1 MNIAILNNCF
11 FDAYH
16 LKRLKKL
23 GQVIIHKRTSSEKD
37 AIKHLQGIEI
47 AIIDSFETPCN
58 KHVLASANKLKFI
71 ALTSTGYDNVDL
83 DTASKNGIKV
93 ANVPG
98 FSKESVAELTIGL
111 MFAVARNIPMGDKRF
126 RNHPIDDLDSG
137 TKEGKAFIGYDVKG
151 KMFGVIG
158 LGRIGSVVA
167 QLANGLGMN
176 VLAYNRTFKKVDNVS
191 LVSLKELLI
200 RSDVISINLSL
211 TPQTKNII
219 GAKELSLMKTN
230 AVLINVGRAGHVDTD
245 ALYEVLKE
253 KKIFGAG
260 LDVVALT
267 DKNHPILSL
276 SNVVFTPHIASYTD
290 ESFYKNLPDM
300 IIQNIESFVGG
311 KPINLV
317 N

>member
-11 FDAYH
+11 FDTYH

-23 GQVIIHKRTSSEKD
+23 GQVIIHKKTSSEKD

-58 KHVLASANKLKFI
+58 KRVLESANKLKFI

-111 MFAVARNIPMGDKRF
+111 MFAVIRNIPMGDKRF

-137 TKEGKAFIGYDVKG
+137 MKEGRAFIGYDVKG
-151 KMFGVIG
+151 KIFGVIG

-191 LVSLKELLI
+191 LVSLKELLT

-219 GAKELSLMKTN
+219 GEKELSLMKTN

-245 ALYEVLKE
+245 ALYKALNE

-260 LDVVALT
+260 LDVVAI
-267 DKNHPILSL
+267 KNGEHPILSL
-276 SNVVFTPHIASYTD
+276 SNAVFTPHIASYTD

-300 IIQNIESFVGG
+300 IVQNIESFVRG